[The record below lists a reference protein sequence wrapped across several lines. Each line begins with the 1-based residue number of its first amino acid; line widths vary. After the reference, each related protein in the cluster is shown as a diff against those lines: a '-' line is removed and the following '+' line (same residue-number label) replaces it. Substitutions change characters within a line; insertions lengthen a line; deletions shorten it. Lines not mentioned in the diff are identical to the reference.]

1 MTFLFNIKDNLPQ
14 PINLIS
20 YYRDLLNTG
29 KIKEEGAAHNRLKQL
44 ILKQFEKKRKKSIK

>member
-1 MTFLFNIKDNLPQ
+1 MTSLFNIKDNLPQ

>member
-1 MTFLFNIKDNLPQ
+1 MISPFKEKPQ
-14 PINLIS
+14 KVSLIPF
-20 YYRDLLNTG
+20 YRDLLNTG

>member
-1 MTFLFNIKDNLPQ
+1 MTSLFNIKDNLPQ

-29 KIKEEGAAHNRLKQL
+29 KIKEEGAAQNRLKQL
-44 ILKQFEKKRKKSIK
+44 ILKQFEKKRKKAVK